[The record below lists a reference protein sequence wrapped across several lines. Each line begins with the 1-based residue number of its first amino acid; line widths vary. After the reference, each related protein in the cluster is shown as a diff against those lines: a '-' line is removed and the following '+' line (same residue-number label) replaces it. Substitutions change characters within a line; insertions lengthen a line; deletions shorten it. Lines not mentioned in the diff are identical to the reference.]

1 MTLPGGPQMAAGS
14 NGDVAWGFT
23 NSVGDWW
30 DLVIVDPVPGDPTRY
45 QTPDGARAFDLHQE
59 SIAVKGAAPVPVEA
73 RWTIWGPV
81 VGDDHRR
88 RPVALKWVA
97 HDPRVLATDAARIA
111 EARDV
116 DEAMR
121 LSVGAALAAEN
132 LVVGDTRWPDRL
144 DDLRRHPE
152 ARRLPRRRADLRGG
166 RLAAVGTAT

>member
-1 MTLPGGPQMAAGS
+1 M
-14 NGDVAWGFT
+14 
-23 NSVGDWW
+23 
-30 DLVIVDPVPGDPTRY
+30 
-45 QTPDGARAFDLHQE
+45 
-59 SIAVKGAAPVPVEA
+59 KGAAPVSVEA

-132 LVVGDTRWPDRL
+132 LVVGD
-144 DDLRRHPE
+144 
-152 ARRLPRRRADLRGG
+152 RGG
-166 RLAAVGTAT
+166 RIAWTIYGAIPKRVGFRGDVRPRGLTARGGGTAT